1 MTDTRQSYSG
11 FTVALHWVTAALVVS
26 QIAIPMVTED
36 LARPERRLWMTGHMS
51 LGLVLMIVTLG
62 RLVVRSVCAV
72 FDTYFAPEAGRHSKA
87 L

>member
-1 MTDTRQSYSG
+1 
-11 FTVALHWVTAALVVS
+11 
-26 QIAIPMVTED
+26 
-36 LARPERRLWMTGHMS
+36 MTGGQ
-51 LGLVLMIVTLG
+51 LTVTDLG